1 MYKGHFTQTENE
13 TDIEKI
19 SIHSTGMATVHLNK
33 AGYRQSG
40 LESLWKSHTREM
52 NCVYDNIICTC

>member
-1 MYKGHFTQTENE
+1 MVLLRSKEVKRHVYKGHFTQTENE

-33 AGYRQSG
+33 AEYGQSG
-40 LESLWKSHTREM
+40 LERYTYL
-52 NCVYDNIICTC
+52 